1 MFKGKQPWKVYA
13 QGITFA
19 FMIVYDMPLWRPPS
33 EGPNLIIQATLGCS
47 FNACTFCTMY
57 KHKDYIAR
65 PLADVFAD
73 IEDAAKD
80 WPDATRIFLADGD
93 ALVLPTED
101 LAQILDKLIATF
113 PDLQRV
119 TCYATP
125 QNLTKKPAED
135 LTRLREK
142 RLSMVYLGVES
153 GSDKMLRRIRKG
165 SAKLMEKAL
174 LAADGAGIKVSATVI
189 LGLGGKAHWREHIE
203 GTAALIN
210 RAPPKFLSTLQLGL
224 EGDQE
229 PHFREAFEAANTD
242 TDAAFEWQ
250 DDAGV
255 LAELAYLLELLDPPK
270 AVIFRSNHASNAL
283 PLAGNLPR
291 DTASLLKQVRA
302 VQSGRGAG
310 AAALRPQH
318 LRGL

>member
-1 MFKGKQPWKVYA
+1 
-13 QGITFA
+13 
-19 FMIVYDMPLWRPPS
+19 
-33 EGPNLIIQATLGCS
+33 
-47 FNACTFCTMY
+47 MY
-57 KHKDYIAR
+57 KNKAYRAK

-73 IEDAAKD
+73 IDDAARE

-101 LAQILDKLIATF
+101 LEHILDKLIATF

-142 RLSMVYLGVES
+142 RLTMVYLGVES
-153 GSDKMLRRIRKG
+153 GSDKMLKRVRKG

-174 LAADGAGIKVSATVI
+174 RAADGAGIKVSATVI

-224 EGDQE
+224 EADQE
-229 PHFREAFEAANTD
+229 PRFRKAFDAANADAD
-242 TDAAFEWQ
+242 TGFEWQ
-250 DDAGV
+250 DDDGV
-255 LAELAYLLELLDPPK
+255 LAELAYLLELLNPPK

-283 PLAGNLPR
+283 ALAGNLPR

-302 VQSGRGAG
+302 VQSGGGAG
-310 AAALRPQH
+310 GAALRPRH
-318 LRGL
+318 LRSL

>member
-1 MFKGKQPWKVYA
+1 ME
-13 QGITFA
+13 GITFP

-47 FNACTFCTMY
+47 FNACTFCSMY
-57 KHKDYIAR
+57 KFKDYSAR
-65 PLADVFAD
+65 PLDVVDAD
-73 IEDAAKD
+73 IEDAARD

-93 ALVLPTED
+93 ALVLETDHLE
-101 LAQILDKLIATF
+101 LILDKLIATF

-125 QNLTKKPAED
+125 QNLTKKSAEE
-135 LTRLREK
+135 LARLRDK
-142 RLSMVYLGVES
+142 RLTMVYLGIES
-153 GSDKMLRRIRKG
+153 GANSMLKRIRKG
-165 SAKLMEKAL
+165 SAKLMERAL
-174 LAADGAGIKVSATVI
+174 VAADQAGIKVSATVI

-224 EGDQE
+224 EDGQE
-229 PHFREAFEAANTD
+229 APFRAAFDRIDGAG
-242 TDAAFEWQ
+242 FEWQ
-250 DDAGV
+250 DDDGV
-255 LAELAYLLELLDPPK
+255 LAELEYLLELLNPPR

-291 DTASLLKQVRA
+291 DNADLLALIRAAKTDAQV
-302 VQSGRGAG
+302 
-310 AAALRPQH
+310 LRPRH